1 MDQIKIGKFI
11 AELRK
16 EKKLSQAKLGVKLG
30 VTNKTISRW
39 ENGNYMPDIS
49 LMLVISQ
56 EFEININELISGE
69 RLNDQLFRQHADIN
83 ITTSLEQQKQLK
95 RKKAITSFLQGG
107 GTGILI
113 STLYSP
119 DSIRRTVAIIIAIIM
134 ILISWYREK
143 KISF

>member
-16 EKKLSQAKLGVKLG
+16 GKNLSQAELGAKLG

-49 LMLVISQ
+49 LMLLISQ
-56 EFEININELISGE
+56 EFEISINELISGE
-69 RLNDQLFRQHADIN
+69 QLDDEQFRQHADNN
-83 ITTSLEQQKQLK
+83 ITASLEQQKQLK

-107 GTGILI
+107 GTGALV

-119 DSIRRTVAIIIAIIM
+119 DSIRRTVVIIIAIIM

-143 KISF
+143 KIFY